1 MIIMKRGVASLV
13 LGATIILGL
22 VGCSESAKPV
32 QEVSKIE
39 IFKKSEAELRED
51 YLSLVKSENEK
62 SAQAMRNVSKLF
74 DKLTLHPEL
83 LQNARFQSDLEKE
96 YKVVEN
102 TYFKL
107 KMYKELD
114 IPSDLLKGHRDL
126 LTGYEYCYNGNNLTW
141 DGVLESNPQKIR
153 DGADLISQGVPYIR
167 LSGLDN

>member
-1 MIIMKRGVASLV
+1 MNRGVASLV
-13 LGATIILGL
+13 LGATIMLGL

-32 QEVSKIE
+32 QEVAKFE
-39 IFKKSEAELRED
+39 TFKKSEAELRED
-51 YLSLVKSENEK
+51 YLSLVKEENTK

-74 DKLTLHPEL
+74 ERATMHPEL
-83 LQNARFQSDLEKE
+83 FHNPRFQSDLEKE
-96 YKVVEN
+96 YKVVED

-141 DGVLESNPQKIR
+141 DGVLESNSQKIK
-153 DGADLISQGVPYIR
+153 DGADLIRQGVPYIT